1 MSSSSSACG
10 ESVSSVLTVM
20 AHADDAEL
28 WAGGTLALHA
38 QAGAPVTI
46 AIPRANE
53 VRDREAACGAKTLGG
68 LLHPLDELTV
78 STIRDLL
85 TELRPDVVITH
96 NPEDIHPDQQN
107 IARTVLA
114 ALPEVVIATGHPH
127 RIYTCDGY
135 HNLDRHGRPLH
146 LPVILDITSTWAT
159 KMHALSAHASQ
170 PIASHFAP
178 MAETL
183 GRLHSGRIGV
193 QYAEAFSPVPILGR
207 FPLTAHL

>member
-1 MSSSSSACG
+1 MSTA
-10 ESVSSVLTVM
+10 SSVLTVM

-46 AIPRANE
+46 AVPRANE
-53 VRDREAACGAKTLGG
+53 VRAREAAAGAKALGG
-68 LLHPLDELTV
+68 LLRPLDELTV

-96 NPEDIHPDQQN
+96 NPDDIHPDHQSA
-107 IARTVLA
+107 ARTVLI
-114 ALPEVVIATGHPH
+114 ALPSVVIATGHP
-127 RIYTCDGY
+127 RRVYTCDGY
-135 HNLDRHGRPLH
+135 HNLDRTGRPLH
-146 LPVILDITSTWAT
+146 LPVIMDVTSTWAS
-159 KMHALSAHASQ
+159 KMQALAAHASQ

-183 GRLHSGRIGV
+183 GRLHGGRIGV
-193 QYAEAFSPVPILGR
+193 RYAEAFSPVPILGR
-207 FPLTAHL
+207 LPVTAHL